1 MAVEVTVIKSIA
13 VDPTFFQQVAA
24 TMPEWFQQ
32 GGIVMWLLLFTSFL
46 VTIITLER
54 TSAWITYRIKK
65 EHFLINDCFASLNK
79 NQKRSKL

>member
-13 VDPTFFQQVAA
+13 IEASFFQQIAS

-32 GGIVMWLLLFTSFL
+32 GGVVMWLLLLTSFL

-54 TSAWITYRIKK
+54 TSSWITYQLKK
-65 EHFLINDCFASLNK
+65 EHGLINDCFASLNK
-79 NQKRSKL
+79 K